1 MNRVMYIIFL
11 ILLIVFVAALAVI
24 FVPVA
29 LGIESLS
36 DNLPP
41 LVLLI
46 VVLLYFA
53 GTIYFS
59 YRRNKKIISLLNDQ
73 CDPDAFIAQTQRQ
86 LDKFQHRGNI
96 PYVLLQRLNLG
107 AGLSAAGRNE
117 EALAAMQFYAALI
130 KSDRFGRLM
139 RLTYHQNH
147 FACFISLGML
157 DHARQALLWLNDA
170 IEAEKDS
177 KLLEKLRR
185 WYKNDYYRYEM
196 ENGRFDGTEAVFQE
210 MLERAE
216 NNYHRV
222 LAMYTL
228 GLVHEHYGRIEEAR
242 EAFEYVIAHGN
253 KLHAVTLARQHLE
266 TLNP

>member
-1 MNRVMYIIFL
+1 MNRAIYIIFL
-11 ILLIVFVAALAVI
+11 IVFIVALAVI
-24 FVPVA
+24 FIPVA
-29 LGIESLS
+29 LGTESMS

-41 LVLLI
+41 LVFLI
-46 VVLLYFA
+46 VILLYFA
-53 GTIYFS
+53 GNIYFS

-96 PYVLLQRLNLG
+96 PYVLLQCLNLG
-107 AGLSAAGRNE
+107 AGLSAAGRNQ
-117 EALAAMQFYAALI
+117 EALAAIQFDAALI

-170 IEAEKDS
+170 IDAEKDS

-228 GLVHEHYGRIEEAR
+228 GLVHEHYGRPDKAR
-242 EAFEYVIAHGN
+242 EAFEYVLAHGN
-253 KLHAVTLARQHLE
+253 KLHVVTLAKQRLAAMGAV
-266 TLNP
+266 